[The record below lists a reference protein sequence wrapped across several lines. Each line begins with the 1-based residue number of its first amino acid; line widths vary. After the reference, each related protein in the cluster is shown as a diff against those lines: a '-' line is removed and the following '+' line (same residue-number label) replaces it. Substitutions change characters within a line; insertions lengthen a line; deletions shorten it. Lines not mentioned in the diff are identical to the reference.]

1 MCLAVSSDFYS
12 YLQLL
17 QLLQQLRGLGGNCV
31 GIKTKLSV
39 GNEFVSGL

>member
-12 YLQLL
+12 YLQLI
-17 QLLQQLRGLGGNCV
+17 QQLRGLGGNCV